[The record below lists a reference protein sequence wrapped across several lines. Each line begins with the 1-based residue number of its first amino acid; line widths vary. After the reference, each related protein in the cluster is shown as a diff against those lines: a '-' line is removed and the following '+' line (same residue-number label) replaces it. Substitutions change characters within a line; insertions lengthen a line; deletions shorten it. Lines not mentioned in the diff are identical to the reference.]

1 MITITAQRNSQT
13 VQIEFPCNDV
23 YLCNR
28 LKEIGVSNP
37 FDCEQFIKDSGDE
50 IPALAVLNDRFVN
63 LDFLNF
69 LAKRLDSFTENEL
82 LQFEASLS
90 VKKFTDMKDI
100 INLSY
105 NLHNYTVINDFSDL
119 AKVGQQHYLTVNMAM
134 PVDAKEV
141 IDFRAIGRQLVSSGI
156 GIDTPYGVLF
166 ENQLSTEEI
175 FDGATIPE
183 FYYSE
188 CVFSVMV
195 SNNSKTE
202 TLYLPTEDIT
212 LQKAINRLGAKSME
226 DCTVD
231 NIDAMIIPVSWLHT
245 FVENFRTLDI
255 DALNKFSRSIC
266 EFEAD
271 DFNKLMSLAD
281 YAQAHDLQNAT
292 CLAENIDSFLF
303 VPNVKYTEDLGR
315 YMIQKSGSYKYDED
329 LEDFY
334 DYEMFGNHLLET
346 QEGKFIDCGYVGISD
361 DVTLFEILKQDENDL
376 TMGGI

>member
-1 MITITAQRNSQT
+1 MITITAKRNSQT

-23 YLCNR
+23 YLSNR
-28 LKEIGVSNP
+28 LKEIGVSNQ
-37 FDCEQFIKDSGDE
+37 FDCEQSIKDSGDE
-50 IPALAVLNDRFVN
+50 VPSLSILNDRFVN

-82 LQFEASLS
+82 SQFEAAMS

-100 INLSY
+100 INLTY
-105 NLHNYTVINDFSDL
+105 NLHNYTVITDFSDL
-119 AKVGQQHYLTVNMAM
+119 QKVGEKHYLTVNMAM
-134 PVDAKEV
+134 PSSAREE
-141 IDFRAIGRQLVSSGI
+141 IDFRALGKQLVASGE
-156 GIDTPYGVLF
+156 GIVTPYGVLF

-175 FDGATIPE
+175 FDGTTIPE

-195 SNNSKTE
+195 SNGSKTE

-245 FVENFRTLDI
+245 FVEDFRTLDI

-266 EFEAD
+266 EFEAG
-271 DFNKLMSLAD
+271 DFNKLMALAD
-281 YAQAHDLQNAT
+281 YAQANDLQNAT
-292 CLAENIDSFLF
+292 RLAENIDSFLF
-303 VPNVKYTEDLGR
+303 VPNVKYTENLGR

-334 DYEMFGNHLLET
+334 DYEMFGNHLEET

-361 DVTLFEILKQDENDL
+361 DVTLSEILKQDENDL
-376 TMGGI
+376 TMGGM